1 MLEIILY
8 MILGLAVFFA
18 GLILAE
24 KGLVLSSGERLK
36 KVLKM
41 FTSNVVSAMI
51 TGTIVTA
58 IVQSSSAVSV
68 ITIGFVSSGVMTLAQ
83 AMGVILGANIGT
95 TVTMHILALNIH
107 SLEWILCLGG
117 LLIMILSIFA
127 KKPVWR
133 YTGIAVFGFGLIF
146 FGLSIMEWGVAPLQ
160 YNQGAVDMLARFGAE
175 PLLAIFAGTLF
186 TGVIQSSGVTSGIV
200 LVMVREGMMNLMG
213 GIGIILGANI
223 GTCGTALL
231 ASIKANRVARCVAY
245 FHVIYNILGV
255 LMFIPM
261 MQGFCLLIS
270 TLGTDLG
277 RQIAI
282 AQTIFN
288 VVTAVLTIPL
298 LKPLERLLNPQA

>member
-18 GLILAE
+18 GLMLAE

-36 KVLKM
+36 KVLNM
-41 FTSNVVSAMI
+41 CTSNVVSAMI
-51 TGTIVTA
+51 TGTMVTA

-68 ITIGFVSSGVMTLAQ
+68 ITIGFVNSGVMTLAQ

-95 TVTMHILALNIH
+95 TVTMHILTLDIH
-107 SLEWILCLGG
+107 YLEWALCLTG
-117 LLIMILSIFA
+117 LVIMLLSVPA
-127 KKPVWR
+127 KKPTIR
-133 YTGIAVFGFGLIF
+133 FAGLALFGFGLIF
-146 FGLSIMEWGVAPLQ
+146 FGLTIMEFGVAPLQ
-160 YNQGAVDMLARFGAE
+160 YNQGAVDLLALFGAE
-175 PLLAIFAGTLF
+175 PVLAILAGTLF
-186 TGVIQSSGVTSGIV
+186 TAVIQSSGVTSGIV
-200 LVMVREGMMNLMG
+200 LVMVREGMMNLLG

-231 ASIKANRVARCVAY
+231 AAVKANRVARSVAY
-245 FHVIYNILGV
+245 FHVIYNVLGV

-261 MQGFCLLIS
+261 LQGFCLLVS
-270 TLGTDLG
+270 TLGTDIG

-282 AQTIFN
+282 AQTVFN

-298 LKPLERLLNPQA
+298 LKPLERLLTK